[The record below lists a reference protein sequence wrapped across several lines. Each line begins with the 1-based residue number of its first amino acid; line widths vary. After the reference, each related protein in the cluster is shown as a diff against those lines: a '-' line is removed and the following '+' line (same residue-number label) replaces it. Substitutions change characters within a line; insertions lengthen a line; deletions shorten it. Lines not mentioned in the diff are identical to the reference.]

1 MLVQLQSHLAN
12 RMEKKI
18 DIIPDTWEDLELLDA
33 DATNEELLE
42 RINVLTEY
50 INFLYKGQTGI

>member
-1 MLVQLQSHLAN
+1 
-12 RMEKKI
+12 MEKKI

-42 RINVLTEY
+42 RINALTEY